1 MMVVGSGQKMN
12 KTYAQ
17 PLVQSAADA
26 VWLKACAALKR
37 ELGDDTFGSWVA
49 PAGLLESGDG
59 ELCVVTPTG
68 IARDWIR
75 RNAWRRLTE
84 VWAENDPQGRALDL
98 K

>member
-1 MMVVGSGQKMN
+1 MN

-17 PLVQSAADA
+17 PMVQSQADT
-26 VWLKACAALKR
+26 VWQKACAALKR

-49 PAGLLESGDG
+49 PAALLESGDG

-75 RNAWRRLTE
+75 RHAWRRIGGACYRLT
-84 VWAENDPQGRALDL
+84 DSS